1 MAMLPFRPSEPPFT
15 VGVELELQL
24 IDAHTW
30 NLATEAGDLLRRVK
44 DTPHPGEIKPEIT
57 QSMIEISTAV
67 HADHPALLAELA
79 QLRDTL
85 RRLAAKMNVRIAGGG
100 THPFQ
105 KWSERRIYP
114 AERFEGLSEQYGYLA
129 KLFTVFG
136 QHIHV
141 GCAGGD
147 EAVYLTHALSRY
159 VPHFIALA
167 ASSPFYQGVDTA
179 FHSSRLSVVS
189 AFPLSGVMPPVA
201 AWEEFERYFDKMR
214 RLGIVASMKD
224 FYWDIRPKPELGTVE
239 IRVCDT
245 PLTVERAG
253 HIACYAQVLAAWL
266 LETRPLRADAALY
279 TLYSYNRFQA
289 CRHGLQGV
297 IIDPVTE
304 QRRTIAADLLAHLP
318 LLAPYAAARGAE
330 PALAYLHTDAERLR
344 NDAVWLKEVF
354 AREGS
359 LTDTV
364 RRQCARWMG
373 EEAAS

>member
-1 MAMLPFRPSEPPFT
+1 MAILPFHPSELPCT

-30 NLATEAGDLLRRVK
+30 NLATEAGDLLRRVQ
-44 DTPHPGEIKPEIT
+44 DTRHPGEIKPEIT

-67 HADHPALLAELA
+67 HTDHPGLLSELV

-85 RRLAAKMNVRIAGGG
+85 CGLAAKMNLRIAGGG

-114 AERFEGLSEQYGYLA
+114 AARFKGLSEQYGYLA

-141 GCAGGD
+141 GCPGGD

-189 AFPLSGVMPPVA
+189 AFPLSGVMPPVTT
-201 AWEEFERYFDKMR
+201 WEEFERYFDKMR

-245 PLTVERAG
+245 PLTVQRAAHLAG
-253 HIACYAQVLAAWL
+253 YAQTLAAWL
-266 LETRPLRADAALY
+266 LETRPLRTDASLY

-318 LLAPYAAARGAE
+318 QLAPYAAARGAE
-330 PALAYLHTDAERLR
+330 PVLACLYTDAERLR
-344 NDAVWLKEVF
+344 NDAAWLKEVF
-354 AREGS
+354 AQEGS

-364 RRQCARWMG
+364 RRQCARWAG
-373 EEAAS
+373 EEPAS